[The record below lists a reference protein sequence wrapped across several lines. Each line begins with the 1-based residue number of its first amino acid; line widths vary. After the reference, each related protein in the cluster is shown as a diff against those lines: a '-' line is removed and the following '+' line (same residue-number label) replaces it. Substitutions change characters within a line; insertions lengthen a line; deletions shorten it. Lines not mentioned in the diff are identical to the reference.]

1 LNAGAF
7 DATMRLMA
15 LKDPSFTIGIE
26 EEYLLVDKTSRD
38 LVREMPPALF
48 EAAQQAMPDKVARE
62 FLKSQIEVGT
72 GVHRGAREAGIEL
85 ATLRGTVARLAAEH
99 GLAPIAA
106 STHPFARWSAQ
117 QPTERERYQAIAR
130 DLAGVGRRLVI
141 CGMHVHVGIEDDQLR
156 IDLMNQARYF
166 LPHLLVLST
175 SSPFCEGEDTGLKCY
190 RLAAYQEL
198 PRTGLPGRFESWE
211 EYRHTVDLLVRNGV
225 IEDASKIWWDL
236 RPSSRFP
243 TLEMRVTDV
252 CTRLEDAVCVAA
264 MFVSILRMLYRIR
277 RANQTWRSY
286 PLFLLSEN
294 RWRAQRYGVAG
305 TLFDFG
311 KGELVAFR
319 DLVDELLVLLREDA
333 DALGC
338 TAEIEHARAIV
349 ARGTS
354 ADRQAECF
362 ERLMAQGASRE
373 EALKGLVDHLIGE
386 TVGVPSPHASS
397 GMGRGGQLQPRGH
410 AAVDGELGAGD
421 VGGLVA
427 GEE

>member
-1 LNAGAF
+1 
-7 DATMRLMA
+7 MA
-15 LKDPSFTIGIE
+15 AMPLKDPSFTIGIE
-26 EEYLLVDKTSRD
+26 EEYLLVDRASRD

-48 EAAQQAMPDKVARE
+48 EAAQQALQGQVARE
-62 FLKSQIEVGT
+62 FLKSQIEFGT
-72 GVHRGAREAGIEL
+72 QVHTTVRAAGEELKGARQ
-85 ATLRGTVARLAAEH
+85 TFARLAAEH
-99 GLAPIAA
+99 GLAPIAV
-106 STHPFARWSAQ
+106 STHPFARWGAQ
-117 QPTERERYQAIAR
+117 EPTERDRYQAIAR

-141 CGMHVHVGIEDDQLR
+141 CGMHVHVGIEDDELR

-211 EYRHTVDLLVRNGV
+211 EYRRTVDLLVRNGI

-236 RPSSRFP
+236 RPSARFP

-277 RANQTWRSY
+277 RANQTWRTY

-319 DLVDELLVLLREDA
+319 DLVEELLVLLREDA
-333 DALGC
+333 EALGC
-338 TAEIEHARAIV
+338 LAEIEHARAIV
-349 ARGTS
+349 AGGTS
-354 ADRQAECF
+354 ADRQVACF
-362 ERLMAQGASRE
+362 ERLTAEGASRE

-386 TVGVPSPHASS
+386 TVAVIPAS
-397 GMGRGGQLQPRGH
+397 GG
-410 AAVDGELGAGD
+410 
-421 VGGLVA
+421 
-427 GEE
+427 

>member
-1 LNAGAF
+1 
-7 DATMRLMA
+7 MP
-15 LKDPSFTIGIE
+15 LKDPTFSIGIE
-26 EEYLLVDKTSRD
+26 EEYLLVDQASRD
-38 LVREMPPALF
+38 LVPEIPQALF
-48 EAAQQAMPDKVARE
+48 EACERALRGQVARE
-62 FLKSQIEVGT
+62 FLKSQIEFGT
-72 GVHRGAREAGIEL
+72 AVHTTVRAAGEELEEARRTVAEL
-85 ATLRGTVARLAAEH
+85 AARH

-117 QPTERERYQAIAR
+117 QPTDRARYQAIAR

-141 CGMHVHVGIEDDQLR
+141 CGMHVHVGIEDDELR

-236 RPSSRFP
+236 RPSAKFQ
-243 TLEMRVTDV
+243 TLEMRITDV
-252 CTRLEDAVCVAA
+252 CTRLEDALCVAA
-264 MFVSILRMLYRIR
+264 MYVSILRMLYRIR
-277 RANQTWRSY
+277 RANQTWRTY

-319 DLVDELLVLLREDA
+319 DLVEELLALLREDA
-333 DALGC
+333 EALGC
-338 TAEIEHARAIV
+338 LSEIEHARIIV
-349 ARGTS
+349 EDGTS
-354 ADRQAECF
+354 ADRQVACYA
-362 ERLMAQGASRE
+362 RLLADGASRE
-373 EALKGLVDHLIGE
+373 EALKGLVDHLIRE
-386 TVGVPSPHASS
+386 TVGAESPSPHSS
-397 GMGRGGQLQPRGH
+397 VGRG
-410 AAVDGELGAGD
+410 LG
-421 VGGLVA
+421 
-427 GEE
+427 